1 MTKTPKTFV
10 IRKDMAFPSK
20 PWTADVDWHGDGY
33 WTSWS
38 YGYRT
43 KKALLAH
50 CAAVDDSA
58 AIRFE

>member
-1 MTKTPKTFV
+1 MTDAPKTFV
-10 IRKDMAFPSK
+10 IRKDMFRPSR
-20 PWTADVDWHGDGY
+20 PWTADVDLGTDY
-33 WTSWS
+33 WKSWA